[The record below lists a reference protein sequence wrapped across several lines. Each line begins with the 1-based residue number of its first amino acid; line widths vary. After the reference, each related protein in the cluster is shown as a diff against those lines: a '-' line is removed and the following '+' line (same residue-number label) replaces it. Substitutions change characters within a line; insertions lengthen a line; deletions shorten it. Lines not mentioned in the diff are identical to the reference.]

1 MNIFLLILIF
11 LLVCILLILSK
22 TNKKLYKERNF
33 LARELETK
41 KSEIEISEGDILK
54 RNYEISEL
62 KGRISELK
70 KDKSNLLE
78 SFSIPSKEIESTLLT
93 IEKYKTVYNKN
104 KIILLKALVFYF
116 LSNPEISINNL
127 FVNKMSIAENI
138 KIVRKYFVYSNVTV
152 AEKDK
157 LDLGK
162 ALLTLI
168 CFNNRK

>member
-1 MNIFLLILIF
+1 MNIFLLVLIF

-22 TNKKLYKERNF
+22 TNRKLHKERNF

-41 KSEIEISEGDILK
+41 KSEVEVNRGDIWK
-54 RNYEISEL
+54 RNHEISEL
-62 KGRISELK
+62 KGKISELK

-78 SFSIPSKEIESTLLT
+78 SFDVSLKEIEGTLLT
-93 IEKYKTVYNKN
+93 IERYKTVYNKN
-104 KIILLKALVFYF
+104 KIVLLRALTFYL

-127 FVNKMSIAENI
+127 STNKMSIAENI
-138 KIVRKYFVYSNVTV
+138 KTIRKYFIYSNVTI

>member
-1 MNIFLLILIF
+1 MNIFLLVLIF

-22 TNKKLYKERNF
+22 TNRKLHKERNF

-41 KSEIEISEGDILK
+41 KSEVEVNRGDIWK
-54 RNYEISEL
+54 RNHEISEL
-62 KGRISELK
+62 KGKISELK

-78 SFSIPSKEIESTLLT
+78 SFNIPSKEIEGTLLT
-93 IEKYKTVYNKN
+93 IERYKTVYNKN
-104 KIILLKALVFYF
+104 KIVLLRALTFYL
-116 LSNPEISINNL
+116 LSNPEISLNNL
-127 FVNKMSIAENI
+127 STNKMSIAENI
-138 KIVRKYFVYSNVTV
+138 KTIRKYFVYSNVTI

-168 CFNNRK
+168 CFNSRK